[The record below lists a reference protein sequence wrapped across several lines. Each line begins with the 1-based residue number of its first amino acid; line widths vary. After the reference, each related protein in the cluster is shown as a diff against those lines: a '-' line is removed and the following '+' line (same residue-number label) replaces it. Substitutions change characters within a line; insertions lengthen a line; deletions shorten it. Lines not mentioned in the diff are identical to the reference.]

1 MSAPRAAAEVADVLA
16 IRETLAWYM
25 RAMRIKDLDLMDD
38 VFTPDAII
46 DYTAIGGTP
55 GPWPEVKP
63 WLAGMVLGV
72 EFFSLYVGDIYPTF
86 HSSPGQDRSSATV
99 ESTWHGVFVAAPGAV
114 PLIVY
119 GSYTDEF
126 VRAADGW
133 RIAKRT
139 DQPAIQVP
147 AGAASQ

>member
-1 MSAPRAAAEVADVLA
+1 VSTVRPAAEVADVLA

-55 GPWPEVKP
+55 GPWPEVKQ
-63 WLAGMVLGV
+63 WLGGMVLGV
-72 EFFSLYVGDIYPTF
+72 EFFSLYVGDIYPAFRTVDG
-86 HSSPGQDRSSATV
+86 HDRSAATV

-114 PLIVY
+114 PLIVF

-126 VRAADGW
+126 VRTADGW

-147 AGAASQ
+147 AGGAST

>member
-1 MSAPRAAAEVADVLA
+1 MTIVHPADEVADRLA

-25 RAMRIKDLDLMDD
+25 RAMRIKDLDLMDA
-38 VFTPDAII
+38 VFTPDAVI

-72 EFFSLYVGDIYPTF
+72 ELFSLYVGDVYPTF
-86 HSSPGQDRSSATV
+86 HTGPGGDGSSATV
-99 ESTWHGVFVAAPGAV
+99 ESTWHGVFAAAPGAV

-133 RIAKRT
+133 RISKRT

-147 AGAASQ
+147 AGGAST

>member
-1 MSAPRAAAEVADVLA
+1 MLA
-16 IRETLAWYM
+16 IRETLAGYM

-38 VFTPDAII
+38 VFTPDAVI

-63 WLAGMVLGV
+63 WLGGMVLGV
-72 EFFSLYVGDIYPTF
+72 ELFSLYVGDVYPTF
-86 HSSPGQDRSSATV
+86 NADRSAATV

-119 GSYTDEF
+119 GSYADEF
-126 VRAADGW
+126 VRSPDGW
-133 RIAKRT
+133 RIARRT

-147 AGAASQ
+147 AGAPSA